1 MNKGELQ
8 ILNHK
13 IHIRSPIKH
22 TFVGQIMSI
31 VIKNRK
37 ASYQFEFL
45 EEFDAGIVLKGTE
58 VKSIREGKASIAEGY
73 CKIINS
79 ELWII
84 NMNIEEYDP
93 GSYNNHK
100 PRRERKLLLK
110 RSEITKL
117 EKKTKDVGL
126 TIVPTKLFFTEKGF
140 AKLHIALAKGKK
152 LYDKRQ
158 DLKSKDQKRDMD
170 RAGKY

>member
-1 MNKGELQ
+1 
-8 ILNHK
+8 
-13 IHIRSPIKH
+13 
-22 TFVGQIMSI
+22 MSI

-45 EEFDAGIVLKGTE
+45 EEFEAGIVLKGTE

-73 CKIINS
+73 CKIIKE

-93 GSYNNHK
+93 GSYNNHA

-110 RSEITKL
+110 RSELTKL

-126 TIVPTKLFFTEKGF
+126 TIVPVKLFFSENGF

-158 DLKSKDQKRDMD
+158 DLKSKDQKRDID
-170 RAGKY
+170 RAEKY